1 MHDNDDADKKKAD
14 DAQRNAQLDFSG
26 TGLHTVI
33 VCEKKDN
40 LAEKF
45 TENGRAAYTCNMKTL
60 KYNRE
65 AVFRYA
71 QRWAFSRNPAYYDF
85 SRIGG
90 DCTNFASQCVYAGAG
105 IMNFTPVYGWFYK
118 TANDRTASWT
128 GVEYFYRFLTENE
141 GVGPFAE
148 EVPLN
153 RLEVG
158 DIVQLGNETGDFY
171 HSPVVVSV
179 SNGIKIAA
187 HSYDAFNRPLSTY
200 NFARARGIHIL
211 GVRSAEND

>member
-1 MHDNDDADKKKAD
+1 M
-14 DAQRNAQLDFSG
+14 
-26 TGLHTVI
+26 T
-33 VCEKKDN
+33 
-40 LAEKF
+40 
-45 TENGRAAYTCNMKTL
+45 TL
-60 KYNRE
+60 NYERE
-65 AVFRYA
+65 SVFRYA

-90 DCTNFASQCVYAGAG
+90 DCTNFASQCVFAGANV
-105 IMNFTPVYGWFYK
+105 MNFTPIYGWFYK

-128 GVEYFYRFLTENE
+128 CVEYLYRFLTENE

-148 EVPLN
+148 EVPLS
-153 RLEVG
+153 RLQVG

-187 HSYDAFNRPLSTY
+187 HSYDAFNRPLSSY
-200 NFARARGIHIL
+200 NYARARGIHIL
-211 GVRSAEND
+211 GVRKES